1 MGLSAF
7 SRARVSQLPEME
19 LEVERFVEWNRVHQQ
34 SFRDLDELHS
44 KSTEEERL
52 QRIRDTAAENVKVI
66 GEKVVA
72 GLQENIG
79 ENETIDMPLRI
90 DHVRDMVGR
99 RHVVDP
105 QGEPKSM
112 MDKLHDRIPTGSM
125 SERLVPKTDV
135 VGLGPTKEEVEA
147 AEVEQQPW
155 VNPDEVTPPAQPGD
169 PVELPAAGHGAG
181 VMVSE
186 DDRRD
191 RIANVPA
198 DTRQPVP
205 EETRT
210 DTRGHDGTGPEP
222 SPEAGLAGVEKVVP
236 PTTQVEGKHA
246 DAAAKETAKD
256 KDHHKTK
263 KTTKE

>member
-1 MGLSAF
+1 
-7 SRARVSQLPEME
+7 ME

-155 VNPDEVTPPAQPGD
+155 VNPDEEVPPPASQPGD
-169 PVELPAAGHGAG
+169 PVDLPAAGHGAG
-181 VMVSE
+181 VMGEGGDSE
-186 DDRRD
+186 DRRRD
-191 RIANVPA
+191 RIANVPP

-256 KDHHKTK
+256 KDHPKTK